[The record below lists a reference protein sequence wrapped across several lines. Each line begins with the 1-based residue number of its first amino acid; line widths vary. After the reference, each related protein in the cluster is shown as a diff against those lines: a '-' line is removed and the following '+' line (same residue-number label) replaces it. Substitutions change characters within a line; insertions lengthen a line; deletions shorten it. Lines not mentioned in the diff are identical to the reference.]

1 MRHLAVPQV
10 MESAV
15 TISNLV
21 ETKSI
26 PLSLGDAAD
35 CCLGAGVRHQDQ
47 PGDAPQPSNFYD
59 HCWSELFCSA
69 GGLFFVLV
77 DEFMNKRLEKKI

>member
-1 MRHLAVPQV
+1 MLIYQV
-10 MESAV
+10 MQQAV
-15 TISNLV
+15 NSSNLI

-47 PGDAPQPSNFYD
+47 PGDTLQPSNFYD

-69 GGLFFVLV
+69 GGLIFVLV
-77 DEFMNKRLEKKI
+77 DEFIKKKLEKKI

>member
-1 MRHLAVPQV
+1 

-35 CCLGAGVRHQDQ
+35 CCLGAGVHHQDQ
-47 PGDAPQPSNFYD
+47 AGDALQPSSLYN
-59 HCWSELFCSA
+59 HCWSELYIA
-69 GGLFFVLV
+69 LLEALYVLE
-77 DEFMNKRLEKKI
+77 DESTKMA